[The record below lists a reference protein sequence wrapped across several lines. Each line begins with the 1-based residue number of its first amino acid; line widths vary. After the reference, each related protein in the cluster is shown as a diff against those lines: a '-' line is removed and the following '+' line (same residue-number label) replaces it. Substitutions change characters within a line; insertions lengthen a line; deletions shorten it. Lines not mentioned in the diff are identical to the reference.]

1 VADRY
6 IDRDSIPLI
15 GVRVDHHDFGGAT
28 LDPTAYTVTVAVKL
42 EGIRPESA
50 DYKPATW
57 STDTEGQYWAQ
68 LLVGTGTTVGALTAG
83 MRYKAHAKVSAS
95 PETPVITSPD
105 TIVVR

>member
-1 VADRY
+1 MADRY
-6 IDRDSIPLI
+6 IDRDSISLI

-28 LDPTAYTVTVAVKL
+28 LDPTAYTVTVAVRP
-42 EGIRPESA
+42 EGVRPESG

-57 STDTEGQYWAQ
+57 STDTEGQHWAQ
-68 LLVGTGTTVGALTAG
+68 LLVGTSPVGALTAG